1 MKKFLMILMA
11 AGMMLFAGMSSA
23 NAQGPGGGFNF
34 DPDQMV
40 KMRVDQMKESLK
52 LNDSQVKKLT
62 DLFKKQNEEMAKM
75 FQGGGMPDM
84 SKMEENMKK
93 QDEEIKKILTAD
105 QYKAYQEEQ
114 KKMREQFGGGG
125 FGGF

>member
-1 MKKFLMILMA
+1 MILMA
-11 AGMMLFAGMSSA
+11 AGALLFAGMSSA

-34 DPDQMV
+34 DPDEMV

-52 LNDSQVKKLT
+52 LKDDQVKKLT

-84 SKMEENMKK
+84 DKMQENMKK
-93 QDEEIKKILTAD
+93 QDDEIKKILTAD
-105 QYKAYQEEQ
+105 QYKTYSEEQ
-114 KKMREQFGGGG
+114 KRMREQFGGGG

>member
-11 AGMMLFAGMSSA
+11 AGAMLFAGMSSA
-23 NAQGPGGGFNF
+23 NAQGPGGFDF
-34 DPDQMV
+34 DPEAMV

-75 FQGGGMPDM
+75 FEGGGMPDM
-84 SKMEENMKK
+84 DKMQENMKK
-93 QDEEIKKILTAD
+93 PVKKSKWQLKMEEL
-105 QYKAYQEEQ
+105 Q
-114 KKMREQFGGGG
+114 KQQAQMMKQQQQSQKRK
-125 FGGF
+125 